1 MWPWAWLTWMD
12 GLSGAASTDG
22 ELRAGILG
30 LVGGGGVAYEDGWTG
45 ARVQARLGRRTG
57 GQTAMRQSK
66 LSQNRATL
74 LM

>member
-45 ARVQARLGRRTG
+45 RRVQAMPPQSGV
-57 GQTAMRQSK
+57 TACDFQQS
-66 LSQNRATL
+66 QV
-74 LM
+74 